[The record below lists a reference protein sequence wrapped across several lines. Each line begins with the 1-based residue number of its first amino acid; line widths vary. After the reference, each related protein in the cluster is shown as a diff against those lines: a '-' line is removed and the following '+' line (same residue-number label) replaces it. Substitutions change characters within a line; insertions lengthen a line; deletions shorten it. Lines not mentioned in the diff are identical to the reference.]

1 MFVVASH
8 VIQTLNHDRWL
19 GTLLREW
26 IWAPLGMSSTYFSL
40 EDALQ
45 APEHFAAGY
54 SWRRDD
60 GGGKGGAFERI
71 PYMAVDEVS
80 GAGSVISCVDDYVK
94 WIRMLLREE
103 GPLPREGH
111 AAVKTPRMFSD
122 PGSVLASYGNATEK
136 GKGKKLP
143 YDAPLGYGFGW
154 WVGSYRGHA
163 FWTHS
168 GGMHA
173 YGAEVFFFPGLDFGV
188 VTFGNT
194 AGTSNYVGL
203 FAVWQLVDDRLGVPD
218 EERHDWQAGYVQ
230 TLFIVKVSIDGG
242 HDANATI
249 GPTDIGASTREWTPT
264 SPTPSTRL
272 SRTGPRSHRH
282 CLWQRMR
289 ALTITR
295 LT

>member
-8 VIQTLNHDRWL
+8 VIETLAHGRWL
-19 GTLLREW
+19 GALLREW
-26 IWAPLGMSSTYFSL
+26 IWAPLGMTATYFSL
-40 EDALQ
+40 ADALA

-54 SWRRDD
+54 SWDRDER
-60 GGGKGGAFERI
+60 AFVRI
-71 PYMAVDEVS
+71 PYMALDEVS

-103 GPLPREGH
+103 APLPREGH

-122 PGSVLASYGNATEK
+122 PGSVLASYGNATGEGEGR
-136 GKGKKLP
+136 GKGKLP
-143 YDAPLGYGFGW
+143 YDAPLGYAFGW
-154 WVGSYRGHA
+154 WSGSYRGHA

-203 FAVWQLVDDRLGVPD
+203 FALWQLIDDRLGVPK
-218 EERHDWQAGYVQ
+218 EERHDWEAEYVLISSHCRR
-230 TLFIVKVSIDGG
+230 LFMKGG
-242 HDANATI
+242 
-249 GPTDIGASTREWTPT
+249 
-264 SPTPSTRL
+264 
-272 SRTGPRSHRH
+272 
-282 CLWQRMR
+282 
-289 ALTITR
+289 
-295 LT
+295 